1 MEVGLSIAQM
11 QRGMDV
17 EGFYLLKAAFAK
29 VTASGKPFLSA
40 VLADTSGTIEAKVW
54 DYSGPIGERDV
65 GKVLKVRGSVSDYR
79 GMPQLTVDK
88 LRLAEDNDRVDVSKL
103 VSVAPID
110 REAGYDEVKAL
121 VSTIEDADYRAVCE
135 EMLRRHEAA
144 FRTIPAAK
152 SVHHSFLSG
161 LLMHTLNMLRLA
173 DFLSAQYADTVN
185 RSLLLTGTLL
195 HDFAKEQEFTFS
207 ELGLVTDYSTKGQLL
222 GHLVMGAQEV
232 AAIAAELDLPEEKA
246 TLLEHL
252 ILSHHGQPE
261 FGAAVLPQCAEA
273 ELLSLVDQIDSRM
286 EIYREVL
293 APLKAGEF
301 SQRVF
306 ALDNRRVYKH
316 QYGWQRQRRC
326 TGQRGRFSFK
336 RESPPLPRAVPC
348 QWDISRAVQG
358 ISTSALLLRVQIQ
371 HRLDHSPADGE
382 GLVRDR
388 RAVLRLT
395 ARVHVARLHA
405 LFDGDAVV
413 QHAAQHTADGTLHR
427 LTLDKA
433 DGLALL
439 DRVADA
445 VDGSKNAVARR
456 AQHALARKA
465 ADEAGNVRVR
475 QCAAGV
481 DDAPERVAAHRLD
494 DRVAVLPRREAGA
507 DAHDDRRVVDL
518 RAEIAL
524 GKNRVHERVRREL
537 LATGALRVGQN
548 RQRTLAQQ
556 LLRLRGI
563 LRAHGAQ
570 ALDRCLSVDDGIGK
584 RHRAADGRRAGEVG
598 HHHVD
603 PAAPQSHG
611 RAARDV
617 SCAAN
622 QCKHTYTP

>member
-79 GMPQLTVDK
+79 GMPQVTLSQ
-88 LRLAEDNDRVDVSKL
+88 LRLAREGDPVHVERL
-103 VSVAPID
+103 VPVAPID
-110 REAGYDEVKAL
+110 RDGAYADIERL
-121 VSTIEDADYRAVCE
+121 VVSIADNDYRAVCE
-135 EMLRRHEAA
+135 TLLTRHKAA
-144 FRTIPAAK
+144 FRAIPAAK

-301 SQRVF
+301 SQRIF

-316 QYGWQRQRRC
+316 Q
-326 TGQRGRFSFK
+326 
-336 RESPPLPRAVPC
+336 
-348 QWDISRAVQG
+348 
-358 ISTSALLLRVQIQ
+358 
-371 HRLDHSPADGE
+371 
-382 GLVRDR
+382 
-388 RAVLRLT
+388 
-395 ARVHVARLHA
+395 
-405 LFDGDAVV
+405 
-413 QHAAQHTADGTLHR
+413 
-427 LTLDKA
+427 
-433 DGLALL
+433 
-439 DRVADA
+439 
-445 VDGSKNAVARR
+445 
-456 AQHALARKA
+456 
-465 ADEAGNVRVR
+465 
-475 QCAAGV
+475 
-481 DDAPERVAAHRLD
+481 
-494 DRVAVLPRREAGA
+494 
-507 DAHDDRRVVDL
+507 
-518 RAEIAL
+518 
-524 GKNRVHERVRREL
+524 
-537 LATGALRVGQN
+537 
-548 RQRTLAQQ
+548 
-556 LLRLRGI
+556 
-563 LRAHGAQ
+563 
-570 ALDRCLSVDDGIGK
+570 
-584 RHRAADGRRAGEVG
+584 
-598 HHHVD
+598 
-603 PAAPQSHG
+603 
-611 RAARDV
+611 
-617 SCAAN
+617 
-622 QCKHTYTP
+622 